1 MKQAINEF
9 RQDKNSF
16 IKWFSLY
23 AIISFLAVCLLFGI
37 YIWRSFDNQ
46 VYMSQDL
53 NGNYNIQEMN
63 K

>member
-1 MKQAINEF
+1 MKAINEF

-23 AIISFLAVCLLFGI
+23 AIISFLAVCLLFGV
-37 YIWRSFDNQ
+37 YIFKSFNGQVSMEQTAMDN
-46 VYMSQDL
+46 Y
-53 NGNYNIQEMN
+53 YNNQEMN